1 IPIVVL
7 TGLFTGMVLALQ
19 SSVELANFGADIYIG
34 NLVGAS
40 MVRELGPVLCALMV
54 AGRSASGIA
63 AELGSMRVTEQIDA
77 LQSFGTDPIK
87 KLVTPRL
94 LAGLVMLP
102 ILTVIADL
110 IGIVGGMV
118 IALFRIG
125 MTADAYFNGVL
136 NALAEP
142 GFVLG
147 IIPKDFVTGRL
158 KPFVFGVLRPDPGG
172 RLLHD
177 AGTPRRARAGVM
189 MEGDGV
195 RIAHDDPFP
204 AIRRE
209 LAEDREQYGDPQT
222 HGAVIRL
229 EDVHLTFEEPILSGV
244 SLEARRG
251 ETLMV
256 AGESGSGKSTI
267 LKLILRLLV
276 PDSGRIEVLGRDV
289 IHLTFEE
296 ALDLR
301 RHIGMVFQNAA
312 LFDSMTIFE
321 NVAYPLR
328 ENRDLEDDE
337 LERIVRERL
346 EFVDLEPERVMH
358 QLPSQLSGGMRKRV

>member
-1 IPIVVL
+1 
-7 TGLFTGMVLALQ
+7 
-19 SSVELANFGADIYIG
+19 
-34 NLVGAS
+34 
-40 MVRELGPVLCALMV
+40 
-54 AGRSASGIA
+54 
-63 AELGSMRVTEQIDA
+63 
-77 LQSFGTDPIK
+77 
-87 KLVTPRL
+87 
-94 LAGLVMLP
+94 
-102 ILTVIADL
+102 
-110 IGIVGGMV
+110 
-118 IALFRIG
+118 
-125 MTADAYFNGVL
+125 
-136 NALAEP
+136 
-142 GFVLG
+142 
-147 IIPKDFVTGRL
+147 
-158 KPFVFGVLRPDPGG
+158 
-172 RLLHD
+172 
-177 AGTPRRARAGVM
+177 M

-328 ENRDLEDDE
+328 ENRDHDDVE

-346 EFVDLEPERVMH
+346 EFVDLEPDRVMH
-358 QLPSQLSGGMRKRV
+358 QLPSQLSGGMRKRVGLARALMLEPEILMYDEPTSGLDPLSSRLVDELIVQTRDRFGVTSIVISHDMAGALRIADQIYLLSKGEIVASGTPAELVGLDKGLARDFFAASGIAAEQLVQARERQPPQKT